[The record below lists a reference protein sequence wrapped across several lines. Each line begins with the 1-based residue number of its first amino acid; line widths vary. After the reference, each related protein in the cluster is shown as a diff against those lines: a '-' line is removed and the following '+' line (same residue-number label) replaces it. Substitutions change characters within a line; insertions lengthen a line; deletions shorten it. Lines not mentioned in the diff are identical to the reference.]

1 MCLLFVWASAGANI
15 IPAFYRK
22 CCVCKSI
29 SLPVLFVC
37 DRDKKERRRDKQ
49 EKQKGNQNGDTSPT
63 HNPMKVET
71 KEGKFDF
78 SNVVSNLLGV
88 GQSIHLQLS
97 LLHCGNLFCPR
108 EK

>member
-1 MCLLFVWASAGANI
+1 MFAFCLGFSW
-15 IPAFYRK
+15 
-22 CCVCKSI
+22 CKHNSCI
-29 SLPVLFVC
+29 LQQMLCLQVSKFACFIVC